1 MQYWIDSER
10 NGEQL
15 DACSDKLFTLLLHPL
30 LSVMILVMNS
40 NKYNIFRKTL
50 KKQNIKLY
58 KLKYTFRLSVC
69 IFIFWLEWDR
79 TINIFKQ
86 NCTIIRSCKI
96 LYFEMFCPNIIL
108 IRDYERIM
116 SKKCLDDNSHCEVL
130 VFMVSYIKYKKGL
143 LE

>member
-58 KLKYTFRLSVC
+58 KAIDTKLNMQVYVFS
-69 IFIFWLEWDR
+69 
-79 TINIFKQ
+79 
-86 NCTIIRSCKI
+86 
-96 LYFEMFCPNIIL
+96 YFDLNEIEL
-108 IRDYERIM
+108 
-116 SKKCLDDNSHCEVL
+116 
-130 VFMVSYIKYKKGL
+130 
-143 LE
+143 